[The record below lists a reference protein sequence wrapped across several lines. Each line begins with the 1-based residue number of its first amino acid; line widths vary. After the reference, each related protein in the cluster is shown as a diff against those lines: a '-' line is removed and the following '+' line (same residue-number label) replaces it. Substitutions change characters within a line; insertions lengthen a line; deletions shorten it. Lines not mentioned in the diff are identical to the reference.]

1 MQNKKIQGVLVLTL
15 VAFICSALIYIV
27 YTWTGGIK

>member
-15 VAFICSALIYIV
+15 TALVCSTLLYIV
-27 YTWTGGIK
+27 VTMTR